1 MVKIDTE
8 ELTEEEKVQ
17 LEIDT
22 RKKNYKLLTK
32 YLNSKECDA
41 LVKKYE
47 AIGESLLKQ
56 IEEELQKRRDG
67 TWSSKATVSELD
79 KNLAFYD
86 FQVKLAKDLGDSE
99 AENILKEDLTNNAE
113 NTYTHLTNKIEELYD
128 VPSFSAL
135 DLLKNKRVECTLIR
149 DRLEQMTSFYL
160 DKSDIIPNLNPYEEE
175 KMSKEEFDAMTN
187 TD

>member
-67 TWSSKATVSELD
+67 T
-79 KNLAFYD
+79 
-86 FQVKLAKDLGDSE
+86 
-99 AENILKEDLTNNAE
+99 
-113 NTYTHLTNKIEELYD
+113 
-128 VPSFSAL
+128 
-135 DLLKNKRVECTLIR
+135 
-149 DRLEQMTSFYL
+149 
-160 DKSDIIPNLNPYEEE
+160 
-175 KMSKEEFDAMTN
+175 
-187 TD
+187 